1 MNKNFICYLFKVL
14 LGHRIMQSET
24 FEMVMLLEI
33 PVFSKRHKEAN
44 KEGFVHDLQKCYI
57 TLTFDLENC
66 THLPIISL
74 SLTLPKISIYKFIP
88 AFVLKWINCITLLR
102 YITLP

>member
-1 MNKNFICYLFKVL
+1 MLEFSRHSENSQQFWNENDNVFMYIQVSTNINQKHLNKNFICYLFKVL

-57 TLTFDLENC
+57 TLTFDLEN
-66 THLPIISL
+66 
-74 SLTLPKISIYKFIP
+74 
-88 AFVLKWINCITLLR
+88 
-102 YITLP
+102 